1 MTSILSRAQGAL
13 YGQII
18 GDSLG
23 SLVEFQRADQIA
35 REYPN
40 GVRELADGGTYNL
53 SAGQATDDTEMALA
67 LARSL
72 VRCGFYLQKDVAD
85 SYQRWAES
93 QPFDMG
99 MTTADALLDGVFSE
113 TSQAN
118 GALMRISPVAIFCA
132 GRNPEDARDMA
143 REDAQ
148 HTHIHELCLER
159 NELYAFALASAIK
172 EGLSAQ
178 ETAGLLKAGTPII
191 DLPSDFKDHEG
202 WVEIAFTNTVWE
214 LENGTS
220 FEESLVRTVGRG
232 GDTDTNAAIAG
243 AMLGGVYGV
252 ENIPQRWRD
261 VVDSCRPGLG
271 TRRPRPEEY
280 WPADIADLAEKLLG

>member
-23 SLVEFQRADQIA
+23 SLVEFMYPDQIA
-35 REYPN
+35 LKYPG
-40 GVRELADGGTYNL
+40 GVRELADGGVFNL

-72 VRCGFYLQKDVAD
+72 VREGFYNRQDVAA

-99 MTTADALLDGVFSE
+99 RTTRDALLSGIYSE
-113 TSQAN
+113 GSQAN

-132 GRNPEDARDMA
+132 GRNPEDAREMA
-143 REDAQ
+143 REDAE
-148 HTHIHELCLER
+148 HTHVHELCLER

-178 ETAGLLKAGTPII
+178 ETARLLKSGTSVI
-191 DLPSDFKDHEG
+191 DLPTDFNHHEG

-261 VVDSCRPGLG
+261 VIDSCRPGPG

-280 WPADIADLAEKLLG
+280 WPADIADLAQKLLG